1 MKTDNPQDIF
11 SIADHGALFD
21 VLTSIAA
28 DGIIVIDEK
37 ASVLLYNDACR
48 KLFQYAAEEVLSRN
62 VNMLMPEPYRSEHD
76 HYISRYRKTGE
87 ARIIGI
93 GREVRGRRKD
103 GSEFPMYLS
112 VGEGTIAG
120 KRVFVGVVHDLSAIR
135 REEEQRAQSDR
146 QLAQIVESSE
156 DTIVSVSLDG
166 TVQTW
171 NAAAQR
177 VFGYNPQDVIG
188 TPIFK
193 IVPPDRR
200 QEELDILDRVKN
212 GESLHHYETRR
223 LRKDGR
229 ELTVSLSVSPIRDAL
244 GEIIGASKIARD
256 VTEQRLSEER
266 ENSLRTELAHVARV
280 SAVGQLSSALAH
292 ELNQPLT
299 AIMNYVSAAK
309 MRLAEI
315 GGPQSE
321 KTVSL
326 LDRAAGQAERAGAI
340 IQRLRAFLEKREPQR
355 TNEDLNVVLQEAIA
369 LGFVGSADEGV
380 KLVLDLASDM
390 PPVPLDKVQIQ
401 QVIVNLIRNA
411 SEAMKDSPIREL
423 AISSYRAGPK
433 LVEIALA
440 DTGPGISDAVA
451 DQLFEAFVTTKEKG
465 MGVGLSICRTIVEA
479 HGGRISAA
487 SNRPT
492 GTIFKIQL
500 PVSG

>member
-1 MKTDNPQDIF
+1 MTTRKPKDLF

-28 DGIIVIDEK
+28 DGIVVIDEK
-37 ASVLLYNDACR
+37 ANVLLYNDACQ
-48 KLFQYAAEEVLSRN
+48 KLFQYAPEEVLSRN
-62 VNMLMPEPYRSEHD
+62 VKMLMPEPYRSEHD
-76 HYISRYRKTGE
+76 HYVSRYRKTGD

-112 VGEGTIAG
+112 VGEGTIAA

-135 REEEQRAQSDR
+135 KEEERRAQSDR
-146 QLAQIVESSE
+146 ELAQIVESSE

-166 TVQTW
+166 IVKTW

-177 VFGYNPQDVIG
+177 VFGYSPQEMIG
-188 TPIFK
+188 NSIFK
-193 IVPPDRR
+193 IVSADRH
-200 QEELDILDRVKN
+200 QEELNILDRVRD
-212 GESLHHYETRR
+212 GESLHHYETKR

-229 ELTVSLSVSPIRDAL
+229 EITIWLSVSPVRDVS
-244 GEIIGASKIARD
+244 GEIVGASKIARD
-256 VTEQRLSEER
+256 VTEQRLAEER
-266 ENSLRTELAHVARV
+266 ENVLQMELAHVSRV

-309 MRLAEI
+309 IRLAENA
-315 GGPQSE
+315 GPQSE
-321 KTVSL
+321 KTISL

-355 TNEDLNVVLQEAIA
+355 ASESLNVVLEEAIA
-369 LGFVGSADEGV
+369 LGFVGSADEGL
-380 KLVLDLASDM
+380 KLILDLASDI
-390 PPVPLDKVQIQ
+390 PPVQVDKVQIQ

-411 SEAMKDSPIREL
+411 AEAMRDSPVREL
-423 AISSYRAGPK
+423 VISSYRAGPK
-433 LVEIALA
+433 LVEVDLA
-440 DTGPGISDAVA
+440 DTGPGISAAIA

-479 HGGRISAA
+479 HGGRISTAP
-487 SNRPT
+487 NRPN

-500 PVSG
+500 PVNG